1 MLGKGKVGEAETVN
15 LAEFI
20 EVKGWKAIG
29 NKLCGG
35 TIKEVKMIETAHD
48 DDEQAI
54 NFDID
59 FEITKS
65 ERQRQTRTRTRR
77 VVLK

>member
-59 FEITKS
+59 FEITN
-65 ERQRQTRTRTRR
+65 
-77 VVLK
+77 LKDKDKPEPEQGELF